1 MLKRT
6 HFLKDDETLEKIKT
20 ILEDK
25 DFSISK
31 YWIKPSYII
40 EKLEKKSKIQVSS
53 AYKILAIYNDYY
65 KSYFQIDDLFNNKML
80 INYIIEYKFDF
91 YFSSSLESESYLRN
105 WVKIVMGSNR
115 TSEPFY
121 WNNTDKK
128 EKLITI
134 NPVKIIFNIILI
146 GLLIWGWVY
155 IYNLVTL

>member
-1 MLKRT
+1 MPKRT
-6 HFLKDDETLEKIKT
+6 HFLKDDEILEKLKT

-25 DFSISK
+25 NFSISK

-40 EKLEKKSKIQVSS
+40 EKLEKKSKIQLSS
-53 AYKILAIYNDYY
+53 AYRILAFYNDYY
-65 KSYFQIDDLFNNKML
+65 KSYFNIEDVFNNKML
-80 INYIIEYKFDF
+80 MNYIIEYKFDF
-91 YFSSSLESESYLRN
+91 YFSSGWEAESYLRS
-105 WVKIVMGSNR
+105 WVKVVMGSNKIN
-115 TSEPFY
+115 EPFY

-128 EKLITI
+128 EKVITI